1 MLFVFSKF
9 KRRKWL
15 KLGPEKR
22 LKVLIALEKK
32 VAKKLKIEPLKL
44 EIHEDE
50 NWGCFGSFS
59 VRGNEKKISINT
71 NLLYEAKYR
80 FHAMETIAHETRHAY
95 QHNLISKDLKWYEFT
110 AKRWKRNWGAYFSS
124 STDDVMY
131 NNQAIERDAQ
141 KYSIKFLKKHSYPGD
156 PDYERTLRVVVDRYE
171 RADDDARKEYGLFY
185 KLKIEKNIREKM
197 NNKPKRKKRWFGW

>member
-1 MLFVFSKF
+1 MLFVYSKF
-9 KRRKWL
+9 KRNKWL

-32 VAKKLKIEPLKL
+32 VAKKLKIDPLKL

-59 VRGNEKKISINT
+59 VDESGKKISLNT
-71 NLLYEAKYR
+71 NLLYEPRYR

-95 QHNLISKDLKWYEFT
+95 QHTIVSRDLKWYEFT
-110 AKRWKRNWGAYFSS
+110 AKKWKQNWSGYFSS
-124 STDDVMY
+124 TTDDVMY

-141 KYSIKFLKKHSYPGD
+141 KFSIKFLKQHKYPD
-156 PDYERTLRVVVDRYE
+156 QDYIDTLNAVCYRYDQAE
-171 RADDDARKEYGLFY
+171 IKAKKKYGFFY
-185 KLKIEKNIREKM
+185 KFKIEKNVK
-197 NNKPKRKKRWFGW
+197 NKSKYHY